1 MQEFQFIV
9 EPYLSGVR
17 IDTFLQRH
25 LRTYT
30 TWRLHRMV
38 AAGLVSI
45 DDLSA
50 EVTQRVFSGQSVS
63 VRLVEPP
70 DKILESYFVELTVV
84 YEDPWLLVVDKPI
97 GLVAHP
103 VGDFQEGTLSNAV
116 QFHLD
121 RQTKANGLLRPGIV
135 HRLDRMT
142 SGLIVVAKEHM
153 SHRQLSVDFQKGR
166 TQKAYFALVE
176 GCPDFESRRIDIPI
190 GMRPGNNSVL
200 MSAKVDAKRPR
211 TARTD
216 VSVVERFDDVTL
228 VKCVL
233 HTGRNHQ
240 IRVHLAEIGYPVLGD
255 EYYGPHGSIRRAP
268 RFDGEIPTTQRHALH
283 ACLLAFEHPV
293 LKTRMEFQSHPPDD
307 FWCGMS
313 EQQRLAASV

>member
-25 LRTYT
+25 LRNYT

-70 DKILESYFVELTVV
+70 DKILEPYFVELTVV
-84 YEDPWLLVVDKPI
+84 YEDPWLLVVDKPV

-121 RQTKANGLLRPGIV
+121 RQTKANGLLRP
-135 HRLDRMT
+135 
-142 SGLIVVAKEHM
+142 
-153 SHRQLSVDFQKGR
+153 F
-166 TQKAYFALVE
+166 
-176 GCPDFESRRIDIPI
+176 
-190 GMRPGNNSVL
+190 
-200 MSAKVDAKRPR
+200 
-211 TARTD
+211 
-216 VSVVERFDDVTL
+216 
-228 VKCVL
+228 
-233 HTGRNHQ
+233 
-240 IRVHLAEIGYPVLGD
+240 
-255 EYYGPHGSIRRAP
+255 
-268 RFDGEIPTTQRHALH
+268 
-283 ACLLAFEHPV
+283 
-293 LKTRMEFQSHPPDD
+293 
-307 FWCGMS
+307 
-313 EQQRLAASV
+313 